1 VERNIT
7 PRPKNYCKR
16 DLACIENVSFPFSR
30 HGDPAS
36 GRAKR
41 VGLVRAKKWG
51 ERGRGGEKGIPPPT
65 VPYFSHSLAVSFPA
79 SAFENERLVHRLKRL
94 ERLGKDDRSV
104 T

>member
-1 VERNIT
+1 MEIQQAGVQNEW
-7 PRPKNYCKR
+7 
-16 DLACIENVSFPFSR
+16 
-30 HGDPAS
+30 AS
-36 GRAKR
+36 CEQ
-41 VGLVRAKKWG
+41 KKWG
-51 ERGRGGEKGIPPPT
+51 EMGRGGKKGIPPPT